1 MRAADT
7 NVLVRVLARDDD
19 AQTQLADS
27 FVAEGAWVSLLVLQ
41 ETIWVLERGYNV
53 ERNEQA
59 VIVEMLL
66 QHSTIALEMPD
77 LIASALALF
86 KQGRIEF
93 SDALVLE
100 LARRSAHL
108 PLVTF
113 DKRLAK
119 TAGAELLR

>member
-27 FVAEGAWVSLLVLQ
+27 FVAGGAWVSLLVLQ
-41 ETIWVLERGYNV
+41 ETIWVLERGYKV
-53 ERNEQA
+53 ARDEQA
-59 VIVEMLL
+59 IIVEMLL

-77 LIASALALF
+77 LITCALALF
-86 KQGRIEF
+86 KHGKIEF
-93 SDALVLE
+93 SDALALE
-100 LARRSAHL
+100 VARRSGHL
-108 PLVTF
+108 PLATF

-119 TAGAELLR
+119 AVGAELLR